1 MRRMI
6 TRNKSLFAKKI
17 KCSHCGSG
25 MKKKSERGNVK
36 YVCSAYDNR
45 GECVRVPIEEN
56 YLVGLIEK
64 RLNQKVTRE
73 LIDEYVKMVMIENV
87 EPYLLEI
94 HFYEQESILFSRK
107 LIRY

>member
-1 MRRMI
+1 MI

-25 MKKKSERGNVK
+25 MKRKVERGNIK
-36 YVCSAYDNR
+36 YICSSYDNK

-56 YLVGLIEK
+56 YLVELIEK
-64 RLNQKVTRE
+64 RMNQKVTRE
-73 LIDEYVKMVMIENV
+73 LIDEHVKIIMVENID
-87 EPYLLEI
+87 PYLLEI
-94 HFYEQESILFSRK
+94 HFHNQESILFSRN

>member
-1 MRRMI
+1 MI

-25 MKKKSERGNVK
+25 MKRKVERGNIK
-36 YVCSAYDNR
+36 YVCSLYDNK
-45 GECVRVPIEEN
+45 GECIRVPIEES
-56 YLVGLIEK
+56 YLIGLIEK

-73 LIDEYVKMVMIENV
+73 LIDEHVKMIMVENV

-94 HFYEQESILFSRK
+94 HFHNQESILFSRN